1 MEYGHIGSGGNRAMM
16 LILQMSRL
24 EAIVDFIFSRIPL
37 KRIQLANL
45 KSISMTNR
53 PMLSKCFFRDMNKGF
68 SSHIATSPGAGHQW
82 ERDGRRGGAPAGQGP
97 PDQHQVRD
105 YDRQ

>member
-1 MEYGHIGSGGNRAMM
+1 MM
-16 LILQMSRL
+16 LILQMSWL

-53 PMLSKCFFRDMNKGF
+53 PMLSKCFFHDMDKEF
-68 SSHIATSPGAGHQW
+68 SSHIVTLPGAGHQW

-105 YDRQ
+105 RDRQAQ

>member
-53 PMLSKCFFRDMNKGF
+53 PMLSKCFFHDMDKEF
-68 SSHIATSPGAGHQW
+68 SSHIVTLPGAGHQW

>member
-1 MEYGHIGSGGNRAMM
+1 M
-16 LILQMSRL
+16 LILQMSWL
-24 EAIVDFIFSRIPL
+24 EAIVDFLFSRIPL

-53 PMLSKCFFRDMNKGF
+53 PMLSKCFFHDRNKEF
-68 SSHIATSPGAGHQW
+68 SSHIATFPGTGHQW

-97 PDQHQVRD
+97 PDQHQVRER
-105 YDRQ
+105 YQQ

>member
-1 MEYGHIGSGGNRAMM
+1 MM
-16 LILQMSRL
+16 LILQMSWL

-45 KSISMTNR
+45 KLISMTNR
-53 PMLSKCFFRDMNKGF
+53 AMLSKYFFHDTTNEF

-82 ERDGRRGGAPAGQGP
+82 ERDGRRWGAPAGQGP